1 MNSEKVMNTEQPNTI
16 VIDGVELPTMKKVFA
31 IQQELDRQTRKW
43 KVVFAVVFILAV
55 AVMILG
61 LK

>member
-1 MNSEKVMNTEQPNTI
+1 
-16 VIDGVELPTMKKVFA
+16 MKKLFA

-43 KVVFAVVFILAV
+43 KVVFAAVFILAV
-55 AVMILG
+55 AVIILG